1 MLLKLYNNTTK
12 REINLDNLEDIT
24 DSRLFFHFKITLP
37 EDLDDGEYAY
47 TLYDDEEVVKATG
60 LLQVG
65 DYVPEKTEYTGNT
78 IRENNGY
85 VQYSGN

>member
-37 EDLDDGEYAY
+37 DGVDDGEYTY
-47 TLYDDEEVVKATG
+47 TLYEDDVVKASG

-65 DYVPEKTEYTGNT
+65 DYVPEKTTYEGNT
-78 IRENNGY
+78 IKEKNGY
-85 VQYSGN
+85 ISYNG

>member
-37 EDLDDGEYAY
+37 DGVDDGEYTY
-47 TLYDDEEVVKATG
+47 TLDEDDVVKASG

-65 DYVPEKTEYTGNT
+65 DYVPEKTTYEGNT
-78 IRENNGY
+78 IKEKNGY
-85 VQYSGN
+85 ISYNG